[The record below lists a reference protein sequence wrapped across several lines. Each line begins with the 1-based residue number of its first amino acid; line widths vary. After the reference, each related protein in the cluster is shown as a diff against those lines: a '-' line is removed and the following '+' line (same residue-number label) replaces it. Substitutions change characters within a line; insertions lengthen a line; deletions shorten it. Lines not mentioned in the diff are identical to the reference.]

1 MMLSLKEIL
10 ELRSLAETAAK
21 EAAIL
26 IQKNTQATQKVEYKE
41 GADSLAAQVVTE
53 VDRACEEIIR
63 ERLADS
69 QERYDLAF
77 LGEETEDDSQ
87 RHQKDYFWCVDPLDG
102 TLAFTE
108 RRPGYAVSIALVSK
122 SGMPMLGVVF
132 DPVNNVLYSA
142 THQRGAQRNSKRFW
156 VKEDTHLL
164 TVPCDRSLVARD
176 DFESLQRT
184 FDEWSASEKLQG
196 VQYIHNAGAVMN
208 ALWVIEYP
216 PACYFKFP
224 KLLIC
229 T

>member
-1 MMLSLKEIL
+1 MLSPNEIL

-21 EAAIL
+21 EAGVL
-26 IQKNTQATQKVEYKE
+26 IQKSTQKTQRVEHKE
-41 GADSLAAQVVTE
+41 GADSLATQVVTE
-53 VDRACEEIIR
+53 VDRACEALIR

-69 QERYDLAF
+69 QEKYNLAF
-77 LGEETEDDSQ
+77 LGEETEDDGQ

-102 TLAFTE
+102 TLAFVE
-108 RRPGYAVSIALVSK
+108 RTPGYAVSIALVSK
-122 SGMPMLGVVF
+122 SGRPLLGVVF
-132 DPVNNVLYSA
+132 DPVNDVLYSA
-142 THQRGAQRNSKRFW
+142 AHQRGAQRNGERFG

-184 FDEWSASEKLQG
+184 FDKWSASEKLQG